1 MHICYKFR
9 KYKKKIITSFLN
21 AQGINDIKFTWF
33 SFRAKSLAKKYNATV
48 VQWAS
53 KQNHEVN
60 RFCKENNLPLLFV
73 EDGFIRSKGL
83 GAFHNI
89 PSSLVFDNLGIY
101 YNPKGSRLFEILKSI
116 KKRDDHDAL
125 VLRAQKLKEILI
137 NSKVSKYNLSSDLEI
152 NEIETLKKSLPKDKK
167 IILVPGQ
174 VEDDASVLTGG
185 MGIKSNLELLK
196 EVRSHNEDAF
206 IIFKPHPDVVYGKR
220 EDISKAS
227 TNAKS
232 TYNAII
238 YHSNILKIFNL
249 VDEIHTLTS
258 LSGFE
263 ALIRNK
269 KVCVY
274 GKPFYAGWGLT
285 HDYHHFKDR
294 DILLSL
300 DELIAGAL
308 ILYPLYINWD
318 TNKLCEVED
327 VVKHLEN
334 H

>member
-1 MHICYKFR
+1 MN
-9 KYKKKIITSFLN
+9 S
-21 AQGINDIKFTWF
+21 
-33 SFRAKSLAKKYNATV
+33 
-48 VQWAS
+48 
-53 KQNHEVN
+53 E
-60 RFCKENNLPLLFV
+60 
-73 EDGFIRSKGL
+73 
-83 GAFHNI
+83 
-89 PSSLVFDNLGIY
+89 
-101 YNPKGSRLFEILKSI
+101 SR
-116 KKRDDHDAL
+116 
-125 VLRAQKLKEILI
+125 V
-137 NSKVSKYNLSSDLEI
+137 NSKVSKYNLTSDLEI

-206 IIFKPHPDVVYGKR
+206 IIFKPYPDVVYGKR
-220 EDISKAS
+220 EDISKVS

-232 TYNAII
+232 AYDAIV
-238 YHSNILKIFNL
+238 YHANILKIFNL

-294 DILLSL
+294 DIVLSL

-334 H
+334 S